1 MLHLN
6 KKIFLQ
12 YNKPGKKWK
21 VMSQEFINQHTV
33 EHKGKQICKYF
44 LEGRCIKVNSQGYHK
59 SFHLQ
64 NALLNLNLFWGVGC
78 SFFIFHLVVIK
89 LVLHNVIHVNT
100 TSEFI

>member
-1 MLHLN
+1 MLHFN

-21 VMSQEFINQHTV
+21 VMTQEFINQHTV

-44 LEGRCIKVNSQGYHK
+44 LEGRCIKVNSQGYDK

-64 NALLNLNLFWGVGC
+64 NALLNLNLFWGWGVVFHF
-78 SFFIFHLVVIK
+78 SF
-89 LVLHNVIHVNT
+89 
-100 TSEFI
+100 